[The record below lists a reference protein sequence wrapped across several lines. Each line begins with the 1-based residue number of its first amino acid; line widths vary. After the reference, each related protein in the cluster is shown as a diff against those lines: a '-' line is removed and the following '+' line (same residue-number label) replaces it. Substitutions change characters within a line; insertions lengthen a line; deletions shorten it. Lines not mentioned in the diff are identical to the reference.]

1 MPEFKDKIGAAA
13 GKVEF
18 LYDPAQGIAVQI
30 SGSSPGFFAM
40 YIVAV
45 SMDGKRLLSEVPAT
59 GIGVTPVYPQPS
71 VITYIQSD
79 EQGMWGRNCPFCQKY
94 FRTNH
99 VMGITCCP
107 YCANEESGL
116 AFVSKDQRTYITACY
131 DAFARAYIQKK
142 STAVDFADITDQTPA
157 WHYSEEKQQF
167 HFKCAEKDCGAETD
181 ILGEYGYCP
190 RCGRTNGRKLFTE
203 KMNKMLARVED
214 TEKTVSEPQP
224 QGGIW
229 EEMTKNC
236 VSDFEALANHLRTKL
251 LRFPMTA
258 NRRKNVEELS
268 FQRPLQ
274 ADESLEQWFDIGLLE
289 WAGDETTP
297 KRKMSPS
304 ESQFVTKM
312 LQKRHILMHKG
323 GIVDDDYLAR
333 SGDTDVRLGERIGV
347 RGWEVKRFVE
357 CLRMMGATFLDNVEF
372 AFKEGDS

>member
-18 LYDPAQGIAVQI
+18 LYSPAQGIAVKI
-30 SGSSPGFFAM
+30 SGSSPGLFAM

-59 GIGVTPVYPQPS
+59 GIGVAPVYPQPS

-99 VMGITCCP
+99 VMGISSCP
-107 YCANEESGL
+107 YCAKEESGL
-116 AFVSKDQRTYITACY
+116 AFVSKDQRAYITACY
-131 DAFARAYIQKK
+131 DAFARAYVQKK
-142 STAVDFADITDQTPA
+142 STSVEITNITDQTPA

-167 HFKCAEKDCGAETD
+167 HFKCAEKDCAAETD

-190 RCGRTNGRKLFTE
+190 RCGRTNARKLFTE
-203 KMNKMLARVED
+203 KMDKMLARVDD
-214 TEKTVSEPQP
+214 TEKTVSVPQA
-224 QGGIW
+224 QSAIW

-251 LRFPMTA
+251 LRFPMTT
-258 NRRKNVEELS
+258 NRRKSVAELS

-274 ADESLEQWFDIGLLE
+274 AGQSLEQWFDIGLLE
-289 WAGDETTP
+289 WAGSATTP
-297 KRKMSPS
+297 KRKMLAS

-312 LQKRHILMHKG
+312 LQKRHILMHGG
-323 GIVDDDYLAR
+323 GIVDDGYLAR
-333 SGDTDVRLGERIGV
+333 SEDTEVRLGERISV
-347 RGWEVKRFVE
+347 RGWEVTRFVE
-357 CLRMMGATFLDNVEF
+357 CLRGMGLNFLDNVEF
-372 AFKEGDS
+372 AFYEG